1 MAKSDD
7 QKLKILYIRDYL
19 ERCSHENHPVST
31 AELLVFLDSKGI
43 SCERK
48 TIYRDIAALQEYGL
62 DIVQKK
68 GKSGG

>member
-43 SCERK
+43 SCILHGYSGFTDLDK
-48 TIYRDIAALQEYGL
+48 FLAAEQTG
-62 DIVQKK
+62 
-68 GKSGG
+68 